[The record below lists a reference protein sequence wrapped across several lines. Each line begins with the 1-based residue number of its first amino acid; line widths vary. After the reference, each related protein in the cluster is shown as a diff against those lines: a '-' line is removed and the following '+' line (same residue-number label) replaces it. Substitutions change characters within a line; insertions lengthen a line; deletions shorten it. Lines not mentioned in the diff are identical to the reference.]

1 MGRGFGEK
9 AESAFIED
17 GIHLTLNAP
26 ITCAWGDS
34 AHAGYTDAGGTTMMK
49 RILVCTLAIVLLL
62 SFCACGSGV
71 PRNQQEGWGKA
82 RWIWKSETVKN
93 NDWGAFKRTF
103 TLESVPERAEMK
115 IACDS
120 KYWLYVNGELAVGE
134 GGLRRGPN
142 SRDTYYDVV
151 DVAAYLQEGR
161 NDFSLL
167 VWYWGPGN
175 DFMHHFDSGK
185 GGLIVST
192 ELVDTAGKKTVATGD
207 GLWWA
212 ATEKAYAFGEK
223 GTNVYL
229 GESSIVYD
237 ARQAVEWM
245 SMDFDPEEAG
255 WELAQI
261 VGNDEKDTGYAGDA
275 PWNVLVERPIPQW
288 KDYGLTTVGATEC
301 SVSTEKGVTRYE
313 IPLPYNMQIYPYLEL
328 GAGTQAG
335 AKVEAFTETYD
346 LSELKLT
353 YTACAGEQKYESP
366 GWISGDLLI
375 FTVTEGA
382 EVMRLG
388 YRQTGYNVESGK
400 DTLFAGYFD
409 GTLREDDATLSGF
422 NGGWTWK
429 EEEVSRYN
437 NFYDEVWT
445 KAAYSL
451 YVCIRDTYMDCPD
464 RERGQYIGDAIN
476 EIEETFYALGT
487 QTNGL
492 SAKAIR
498 EICAGQVRYR
508 YQGKN
513 YYAMSCIE
521 PVNYI
526 HEIPIQV
533 LGTAVAA
540 WNYYLFTGDET
551 VPQDCFTA
559 MYNYLTNYSFETSG
573 AYTGTIIMRTEK
585 ELKEKLNTL
594 DQWSDWGNNQD
605 TRIAIT
611 CWWYLSA
618 KALRSMADIEGVEV
632 TQEQVAWLDEGLER
646 IENNFERFW
655 NGDLQAYA
663 TDWGEAWNNPAAK
676 EDGTHLVDDRVNAL
690 AVVAGLVPEERYPAL
705 RLVFMGDDS
714 QPAYENAS
722 IYMEK
727 YVLDALCQM
736 GYCEEAMER
745 MAKRYLPIV
754 NDKTSS
760 TLPELW
766 NEGGVSD
773 YENYEGTKNHGWSGG
788 PLTMLSRYVGGV
800 APTEPGYAA
809 WRVLPQLG
817 NFEEI
822 SLAVPAQIGSI
833 VMTLSRK
840 EGRTEMV
847 LTSPGGKATVYVP
860 VETGEEAAVVEG
872 KAEYLEIRV
881 IYGKEYAVFEITEA
895 GQYIF
900 QSVQKEK

>member
-1 MGRGFGEK
+1 
-9 AESAFIED
+9 
-17 GIHLTLNAP
+17 
-26 ITCAWGDS
+26 
-34 AHAGYTDAGGTTMMK
+34 MK
-49 RILVCTLAIVLLL
+49 RILACILSIALLL
-62 SFCACGSGV
+62 SFCACSSGV
-71 PRNQQEGWGKA
+71 PQNQQEGWGKA
-82 RWIWKSETVKN
+82 RWIWKSETVQN

-103 TLESVPERAEMK
+103 SLESVPEQAEVK

-120 KYWLYVNGELAVGE
+120 KYWLYVNGEIVIRE

-142 SRDTYYDVV
+142 SCDTYYDVV
-151 DVAAYLQEGR
+151 DVAPYLQEGT

-175 DFMHHFDSGK
+175 DFTHYFASGK

-192 ELVDTAGKKTVATGD
+192 ELVDTASKKTVETGD

-212 ATEKAYAFGEK
+212 TTEKAYAMGEK

-237 ARQAVEWM
+237 AQQAVAWM
-245 SMDFDPEEAG
+245 AMDFDPKEAG

-261 VGNDEKDTGYAGDA
+261 VGDDEKDTGYAGDS

-288 KDYGLTTVGATEC
+288 KDYGLTTVETAEC
-301 SVSTEKGVTRYE
+301 SISTENGLTRYE
-313 IPLPYNMQIYPYLEL
+313 IRLPYNMQIYPYLEL

-335 AKVEAFTETYD
+335 ATVEAFTETYE

-353 YTACAGEQKYESP
+353 YTACAGEQSYESP
-366 GWISGDLLI
+366 GWISGDSLI
-375 FTVTEGA
+375 FTVPQGVEI
-382 EVMRLG
+382 VRLG
-388 YRQTGYNVESGK
+388 YRQTGYNVESGE

-409 GTLREDDATLSGF
+409 GTLQEDDATLSTF
-422 NGGWTWK
+422 NGGWTWA
-429 EEEVSRYN
+429 EEELSPDN

-451 YVCIRDTYMDCPD
+451 YVCMRDTYMDCPD
-464 RERGQYIGDAIN
+464 RERGQYIGDALN
-476 EIEETFYALGT
+476 EIEEAFYALGT
-487 QTNGL
+487 QANSL

-498 EICAGQVRYR
+498 EICAGQVPYR
-508 YQGKN
+508 YQGQT

-521 PVNYI
+521 PVNYV
-526 HEIPIQV
+526 HEIPIQI

-540 WNYYLFTGDET
+540 WKYYVYTGDPT

-573 AYTGTIIMRTEK
+573 AYEGTVIMRTAK
-585 ELKEKLNTL
+585 ELKEKFNTL

-605 TRIAIT
+605 TPIAIT

-632 TQEQVAWLDEGLER
+632 TAEQVAWLDEGMER
-646 IENNFERFW
+646 IEKNFERFW
-655 NGDLQAYA
+655 NEELQAYA
-663 TDWGEAWNNPAAK
+663 TDWGEGWNNPVAA
-676 EDGTHLVDDRVNAL
+676 EDNTHLVDDRVNAL
-690 AVVAGLVPEERYPAL
+690 AVVAGLVPKERYPAL
-705 RLVFMGDDS
+705 RLVFMGSDT

-736 GYCEEAMER
+736 GYSEEAMER
-745 MAKRYLPIV
+745 MVKRYLPIV

-766 NEGGVSD
+766 HEGGVSD
-773 YENYEGTKNHGWSGG
+773 YANYEGTKNHGWSGG
-788 PLTMLSRYVGGV
+788 PLTMLSRYVGGIE
-800 APTEPGYAA
+800 PTEPGYAA

-817 NFEEI
+817 HFEKI
-822 SLAVPAQIGSI
+822 SLAVPAEIGTI
-833 VMTLSRK
+833 AMTLSRE
-840 EGRTEMV
+840 EGHTEMV
-847 LTSPGGKATVYVP
+847 LTSPGGRATVYVP
-860 VETGEEAAVVEG
+860 IESGAEVTVVEG
-872 KAEYLEIRV
+872 EATYLETCAVYGAEYAI
-881 IYGKEYAVFEITEA
+881 FEIVEA
-895 GQYIF
+895 GRYIF
-900 QSVQKEK
+900 QSV

>member
-1 MGRGFGEK
+1 
-9 AESAFIED
+9 
-17 GIHLTLNAP
+17 
-26 ITCAWGDS
+26 
-34 AHAGYTDAGGTTMMK
+34 MK
-49 RILVCTLAIVLLL
+49 RILACILSIALLL
-62 SFCACGSGV
+62 SFCACSSGV
-71 PRNQQEGWGKA
+71 PQNQQEGWGKA
-82 RWIWKSETVKN
+82 RWIWKSETVQN

-103 TLESVPERAEMK
+103 SLESVPEQAEVK

-120 KYWLYVNGELAVGE
+120 KYWLYVNGEIVIRE

-142 SRDTYYDVV
+142 SCDTYYDVV
-151 DVAAYLQEGR
+151 DVAPYLQEGT

-175 DFMHHFDSGK
+175 DFTHYFASGK

-192 ELVDTAGKKTVATGD
+192 ELVDTASKKTVETGD

-212 ATEKAYAFGEK
+212 TTEKAYAMGEK

-237 ARQAVEWM
+237 AQQAVAWM
-245 SMDFDPEEAG
+245 AMDFDPKEAG

-261 VGNDEKDTGYAGDA
+261 VGDDEKDTGYAGDS

-288 KDYGLTTVGATEC
+288 KDYGLTTVETAEC
-301 SVSTEKGVTRYE
+301 SISTENGLTRYE
-313 IPLPYNMQIYPYLEL
+313 IRLPYNMQIYPYLEL

-335 AKVEAFTETYD
+335 ATVEAFTETYE

-353 YTACAGEQKYESP
+353 YTACAGEQSYESP
-366 GWISGDLLI
+366 GWISGDSLI
-375 FTVTEGA
+375 FTVPQGVEI
-382 EVMRLG
+382 VRLG
-388 YRQTGYNVESGK
+388 YRQTGYNVESGE

-409 GTLREDDATLSGF
+409 GTLKEDDATLSAF
-422 NGGWTWK
+422 NGGWTWA
-429 EEEVSRYN
+429 EEEVSPDN

-445 KAAYSL
+445 KTAYSL
-451 YVCIRDTYMDCPD
+451 YVCMRDTYMDCPD
-464 RERGQYIGDAIN
+464 RERGQHIGDALN
-476 EIEETFYALGT
+476 EIEEAFYALGT
-487 QTNGL
+487 QANGL

-498 EICAGQVRYR
+498 EICAGQVPYR
-508 YQGKN
+508 YQGQT

-521 PVNYI
+521 PVNYV
-526 HEIPIQV
+526 HEIPIQI

-540 WNYYLFTGDET
+540 WKYYVYTGDPT

-573 AYTGTIIMRTEK
+573 AYEGTVIMRTAK
-585 ELKEKLNTL
+585 ELKEKFNTL

-605 TRIAIT
+605 TPIAIT

-632 TQEQVAWLDEGLER
+632 TAEQVAWLDEGMAR
-646 IENNFERFW
+646 IEKNFERFW
-655 NGDLQAYA
+655 NEELQAYA
-663 TDWGEAWNNPAAK
+663 TNWGEGWNNPVAA
-676 EDGTHLVDDRVNAL
+676 EDNTHLVDDRVNAL

-705 RLVFMGDDS
+705 RLVFMGSDT

-736 GYCEEAMER
+736 GYSEEAMER
-745 MAKRYLPIV
+745 MVKRYLPIV

-766 NEGGVSD
+766 HEGGVSD
-773 YENYEGTKNHGWSGG
+773 YANYEGTKNHGWSGG
-788 PLTMLSRYVGGV
+788 PLTMLSRYVGGIE
-800 APTEPGYAA
+800 PTEPGYAA

-817 NFEEI
+817 HFEKI
-822 SLAVPAQIGSI
+822 SLAVPAEIGTI
-833 VMTLSRK
+833 AMTLSRE
-840 EGRTEMV
+840 EGHTEMV
-847 LTSPGGKATVYVP
+847 LTSPGGRATVYVP
-860 VETGEEAAVVEG
+860 IESGAEVTVVEG
-872 KAEYLEIRV
+872 EATYLETCAVYGAEYAI
-881 IYGKEYAVFEITEA
+881 FEIVEA
-895 GQYIF
+895 VRYIF
-900 QSVQKEK
+900 QSV

>member
-1 MGRGFGEK
+1 
-9 AESAFIED
+9 
-17 GIHLTLNAP
+17 
-26 ITCAWGDS
+26 
-34 AHAGYTDAGGTTMMK
+34 MK
-49 RILVCTLAIVLLL
+49 RILACILAIVLLL
-62 SFCACGSGV
+62 SSCACGSGELQ
-71 PRNQQEGWGKA
+71 NQQEGWGKA
-82 RWIWKSETVKN
+82 RWIWKSETADN
-93 NDWGAFKRTF
+93 NDWGAFKRAF
-103 TLESVPERAEMK
+103 TLESVPEQTEMK

-120 KYWLYVNGELAVGE
+120 KYWLYVNGAPVVLE

-142 SRDTYYDVV
+142 SNDTYYDVV
-151 DVAAYLQEGR
+151 DVAPYLQEGR

-175 DFMHHFDSGK
+175 DFTHYFASGK

-192 ELVDTAGKKTVATGD
+192 ELVDTASKKTVETGD

-212 ATEKAYAFGEK
+212 TTEKAYAVGEK

-237 ARQAVEWM
+237 AQQAVEWM
-245 SMDFDPEEAG
+245 SADFDPKEAG

-261 VGNDEKDTGYAGDA
+261 AGDDEKDTGYAGDS

-288 KDYGLTTVGATEC
+288 KDYGLTAVETAEC
-301 SVSTEKGVTRYE
+301 SVSTENGLTRYE
-313 IPLPYNMQIYPYLEL
+313 IRLPYNMQIYPYLEL
-328 GAGTQAG
+328 GANTQAG
-335 AKVEAFTETYD
+335 AKVEAFTETYA

-353 YTACAGEQKYESP
+353 YTTRAGAQKYESP
-366 GWISGDLLI
+366 GWISGDSLI
-375 FTVTEGA
+375 FTVPQGV
-382 EVMRLG
+382 EVVRLG
-388 YRQTGYNVESGK
+388 YRQTGYNVESGE

-409 GTLREDDATLSGF
+409 GTLKEDDATLSAF
-422 NGGWTWK
+422 NGGWTWA
-429 EEEVSRYN
+429 EEEVSPDN

-445 KAAYSL
+445 KAVYSL
-451 YVCIRDTYMDCPD
+451 YVCMRDTYMDCPD
-464 RERGQYIGDAIN
+464 RERGQYIGDALN
-476 EIEETFYALGT
+476 EIEEAFYALGT
-487 QTNGL
+487 QANGL

-498 EICAGQVRYR
+498 EICAGQVSYR
-508 YQGKN
+508 YQGQT

-521 PVNYI
+521 PVNYV
-526 HEIPIQV
+526 HEIPIQI

-540 WNYYLFTGDET
+540 WKYYLYTGDET

-573 AYTGTIIMRTEK
+573 TYEGTVIMRTAK
-585 ELKEKLNTL
+585 ELKEKFNTL

-632 TQEQVAWLDEGLER
+632 TAEQVAWLNEGLDR
-646 IENNFERFW
+646 IEKNFERFW
-655 NGDLQAYA
+655 NEELQAYA
-663 TDWGEAWNNPAAK
+663 TDWGEAWNNPVAA
-676 EDGTHLVDDRVNAL
+676 EDSTHLVDDRVNAL
-690 AVVAGLVPEERYPAL
+690 AVMAGLVPEERYSAL

-714 QPAYENAS
+714 QPSYENAS

-736 GYCEEAMER
+736 GYSEEAMER

-766 NEGGVSD
+766 HEGGVSD
-773 YENYEGTKNHGWSGG
+773 FNSYEGTKNHGWSGG
-788 PLTMLSRYVGGV
+788 PLTMLSRYMGGIE
-800 APTEPGYAA
+800 PTEPGYAT

-817 NFEEI
+817 HFEKI
-822 SLAVPAQIGSI
+822 SLAVPAEIGTI
-833 VMTLSRK
+833 AMTLSRE
-840 EGRTEMV
+840 EGHTEMI
-847 LTSPGGKATVYVP
+847 LTSPGGRATVYVP
-860 VETGEEAAVVEG
+860 IESGETVTAVEGEAA
-872 KAEYLEIRV
+872 YLETCGV
-881 IYGKEYAVFEITEA
+881 YGKEYAVFEITEV
-895 GQYIF
+895 GRYIF
-900 QSVQKEK
+900 QSV